1 MSRIQKDPEGTAFAE
16 VRPDAHPDTGFS
28 RP

>member
-1 MSRIQKDPEGTAFAE
+1 MSRIQKDPEGTVFAE
-16 VRPDAHPDTGFS
+16 VRPVASPDTGFS